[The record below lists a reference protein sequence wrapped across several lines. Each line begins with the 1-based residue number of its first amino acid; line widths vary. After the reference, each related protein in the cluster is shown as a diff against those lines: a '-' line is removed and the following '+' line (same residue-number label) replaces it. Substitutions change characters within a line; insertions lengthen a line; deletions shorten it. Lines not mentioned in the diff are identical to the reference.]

1 MSSSEI
7 TSNSSDSDQLSDKFY
22 SFEGEILEEYNVIKL
37 IGRGSYSGVW
47 LSFCISDLKYYAIK
61 IQNPDDYN
69 DGVEE
74 MNILKRLPHKEHLLK
89 LKRCFIKTKKS
100 DKYLCSVYD
109 LHYCDLNT
117 IMKNYEDGLPI
128 DVVKKIFYQITTSLH
143 ILHDRK
149 LTHCDIKTDNIL
161 VKGTNMHDQ
170 FYIDK
175 YNEYNFSETYKNA
188 KNKYWCEFLKKDISK
203 IKKMKSID
211 KLMIRT
217 EIHTDFSNK
226 ITELYESNKSSI
238 NKFENLNDIIKNISI
253 TLADFGAT
261 CTNDQFYESQFG
273 TRYYM
278 SPEVILMGKI
288 SQKVDIWSL
297 GCIMYELITG
307 EFLFDPKKDKNH
319 SRDYYHLI
327 EITKICRRFNGP
339 FLKTTKYYKK
349 FFDKNFEVIG
359 TEYSEY
365 YDLDEIFEKVKDHKE
380 KELIIDLSKKML
392 KINPKERISSKD
404 ILSHEWLT
412 L

>member
-1 MSSSEI
+1 MRTSEI

-22 SFEGEILEEYNVIKL
+22 SFEGEILEEYNIIKL

-47 LSFCISDLKYYAIK
+47 LAFCISDLKYYAIK
-61 IQNPDDYN
+61 IQNPEDYN
-69 DGVEE
+69 DGIEE
-74 MNILKRLPHKEHLLK
+74 INILKKLPHKEHLLK
-89 LKRCFIKTKKS
+89 LKRYFIKNKKS

-109 LHYCDLNT
+109 LHYCDLST
-117 IMKNYEDGLPI
+117 IMKKYKDGLPI
-128 DVVKKIFYQITTSLH
+128 DIVKKIFYQIVTSLY

-149 LTHCDIKTDNIL
+149 LTHCDMKTDNIL
-161 VKGTNMHDQ
+161 VKGTNMEDQ
-170 FYIDK
+170 FFIDK
-175 YNEYNFSETYKNA
+175 YNEYSFTETYKKA
-188 KNKYWCEFLKKDISK
+188 KIKHWCEFLKKDISK
-203 IKKMKSID
+203 IKNMKSAD
-211 KLMIRT
+211 KLMIRKQ
-217 EIHTDFSNK
+217 IHSDFTNK
-226 ITELYESNKSSI
+226 IIELYESKKSLI
-238 NKFENLNDIIKNISI
+238 NKFDNSDEIIKNINI

-307 EFLFDPKKDKNH
+307 EILFDPKKDKKY

-327 EITKICRRFNGP
+327 EITKISRRFSGN
-339 FLKTTKYYKK
+339 FLKTTKHYKK
-349 FFDKNFEVIG
+349 FFDKNFEVID

-365 YDLDEIFEKVKDHKE
+365 YDLNELFEKVKDDKE
-380 KELIIDLSKKML
+380 KKLIIDLSKKML